1 MKNDEIKLLVAQIEN
16 KETFLED
23 LLHNTDFIQ
32 PTIKHNNKFTKF
44 IKFFTKKEWINKL
57 IYYSLELDPK
67 QTERKDYEKI
77 SHNSAEILSVVKHG
91 KFITEITKSV
101 DTMEEFEEEIA
112 SIKEGKSD
120 EIYNKHIIEDLEKE
134 LTKGRVFPYLNRIFN
149 FLKRSKYLQPKIIFK
164 SNYISENLINDS
176 NKMQI
181 DDLPTEEKEYSEEML
196 NGYFERVFFN
206 LILKK
211 KKKVIIIILLF
222 IIIFYRS
229 CIIYSSTD
237 QIICKIY

>member
-1 MKNDEIKLLVAQIEN
+1 
-16 KETFLED
+16 
-23 LLHNTDFIQ
+23 
-32 PTIKHNNKFTKF
+32 
-44 IKFFTKKEWINKL
+44 
-57 IYYSLELDPK
+57 
-67 QTERKDYEKI
+67 
-77 SHNSAEILSVVKHG
+77 
-91 KFITEITKSV
+91 
-101 DTMEEFEEEIA
+101 MEEFEEEIA
-112 SIKEGKSD
+112 NIKEGKSD

-149 FLKRSKYLQPKIIFK
+149 FLKRSKYLQPKIIFN
-164 SNYISENLINDS
+164 SNYISENLINNS

-206 LILKK
+206 LILKT
-211 KKKVIIIILLF
+211 KKKVIIIITLLF